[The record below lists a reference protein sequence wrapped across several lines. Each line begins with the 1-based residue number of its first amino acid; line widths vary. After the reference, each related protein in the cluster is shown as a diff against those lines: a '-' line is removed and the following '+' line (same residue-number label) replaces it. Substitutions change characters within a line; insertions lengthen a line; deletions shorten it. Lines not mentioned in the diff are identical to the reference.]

1 MRISQKCIKA
11 IVSLA
16 VFLIFSFNAY
26 AQNYYN
32 YSDSGSTS
40 HPVSYLPTNRDTR
53 LPPKQALIEVKKSG
67 EYEYLGKFG
76 NLSYYYRP
84 DRDIILI
91 EDTVNGYTWKTGLDA
106 PFGQDLDR
114 AIEAALTIEEK
125 IKAAEP
131 REARFNATYVGFG
144 NSLLTV
150 EFYDSAFNMSMI
162 SSAARRGASSE
173 IVKITDDHFRL
184 DVNFIDLDLKISLHI
199 HLTDRSVNYRIY
211 DNEIEGEGA
220 DRLASVI
227 ITPFMGA
234 AGGVR
239 QYYNIAKGEYG
250 EEVPVP
256 MTPGYAFVPDGSGA
270 LIRYNDNTV
279 SINRYTGKVYGDNPA
294 EAMFYY
300 DNTVYSVRKKEPL
313 MPVFGA
319 AFGHNQQ
326 GFIAWA
332 DKGAQQMEIIMSPK
346 GNMTNYNFIYP
357 RFVYNRQMHQ
367 VYNRKGEGYFRL
379 YPERLHYDIDITYHF
394 LEGEEADYVGMA
406 LAYRN
411 HLIENGT
418 IIPGRVMPDG
428 KVPLRAD
435 FIMSDVKKS
444 VIGYKNIVTTN
455 AKEAGAVIFDMI
467 DNGIDSINSGL
478 LGFQDGGVTT
488 GKPWKFNFTGSI
500 GTKSEFKKLFEETS
514 ARGVDLSFA
523 QDFFTIN
530 KIQMN
535 LPRNQAYHINRWG
548 IKAWDN
554 NDNFL
559 PVQEISFLRPQRS
572 AEWFTRQAKIARN
585 MGAPSFTVHG
595 MTERLISHWGR
606 NDTITRAQ
614 AASLFEK
621 TFEESPLPLNAKAPN
636 QFLWKYTKRFLQAP
650 VFPTQYILQ
659 TDTVPFLQLVL
670 HGSMEM
676 YAPYSNFSFY
686 TQRDILRMIDYNVY
700 PSFALTYKPAHL
712 LSSTNSLKF
721 FSTEYEVYRDIIK
734 QVYTKVSSALSP
746 VKGSE
751 WLNRTV
757 LAEGVILNE
766 YSGGKKILINY
777 TDGIFAYNGVSVNA
791 LSAYVFDD
799 SAFGAVLRGERQ

>member
-1 MRISQKCIKA
+1 MP

-16 VFLIFSFNAY
+16 ALFFLSFNAY
-26 AQNYYN
+26 AQSLFNDN
-32 YSDSGSTS
+32 NSGLPFRS
-40 HPVSYLPTNRDTR
+40 VSYIPTNRDTR
-53 LPPKQALIEVKKSG
+53 LPPKQAVIEVKKSG
-67 EYEYLGKFG
+67 GYELLGKLG
-76 NLSYYYRP
+76 NLSYYYRA

-91 EDTVNGYTWKTGLDA
+91 EDTVNGYSWKTGLDA

-114 AIEAALTIEEK
+114 AIDAALTTEEK
-125 IKAAEP
+125 IRAAEP
-131 REARFNATYVGFG
+131 REVRFNATYVGFG

-162 SSAARRGASSE
+162 SSASRRGARSE
-173 IVKITDDHFRL
+173 IVKIADDHFRL
-184 DVNFIDLDLKISLHI
+184 DVNFIDLDLKISLHM
-199 HLTDRSVNYRIY
+199 HLTDRRINYKVY
-211 DNEIEGEGA
+211 DKEIKGEGA
-220 DRLASVI
+220 DRLASII

-239 QYYNIAKGEYG
+239 QYYNSALGEYG

-256 MTPGYAFVPDGSGA
+256 MTPGYALVPDGSGA

-300 DNTVYSVRKKEPL
+300 DTTVYSVQKKEPL

-319 AFGHNQQ
+319 ALGNNQQ

-332 DKGAQQMEIIMSPK
+332 DKGAEQMEIIMSPK

-418 IIPGRVMPDG
+418 LIPRIVQPDG

-435 FIMSDVKKS
+435 FVMSDVKKS
-444 VIGYKNIVTTN
+444 VIGYKNIVTTT
-455 AKEAGAVIFDMI
+455 AKEAGAVVFDML
-467 DNGIDSINSGL
+467 DNGIDSINGGL
-478 LGFQDGGVTT
+478 LGFQDGGITT
-488 GKPWKFNFTGSI
+488 GKPWTFNFTRAV
-500 GTKSEFKKLFEETS
+500 GTRGDFKKLFEETS
-514 ARGVDLSFA
+514 ARRVDLSFA
-523 QDFFTIN
+523 QDYLTIN
-530 KIQMN
+530 RIQMN

-548 IKAWDN
+548 VKAWDN
-554 NDNFL
+554 NDYFL

-572 AEWFTRQAKIARN
+572 ADWFTRQAKRARN

-595 MTERLISHWGR
+595 MTERLLSHWGR
-606 NDTITRAQ
+606 NDAMTREQ
-614 AASLFEK
+614 AAALFEK
-621 TFEESPLPLNAKAPN
+621 TFEESSLPVNAKAPN
-636 QFLWKYTKRFLQAP
+636 QFLWKYTKRFLQTP

-670 HGSMEM
+670 HGTMEM

-734 QVYTKVSSALSP
+734 QVYTQVSAALSS
-746 VKGSE
+746 VKGKD

-757 LAEGVILNE
+757 LADGVILNE
-766 YSGGKKILINY
+766 YSGGVKILINY
-777 TDGIFAYNGVSVNA
+777 TDGVFAYNGVSVNA
-791 LSAYVFDD
+791 LSAYV
-799 SAFGAVLRGERQ
+799 SQGER